1 MIAVIELEKVC
12 QKKKRLDPAN
22 EESARMNVE
31 EKGRGDN
38 EERYRNGERK
48 RTISAISVQ
57 KSPCATPLH
66 SYSSRSNTNILI
78 SSSRYRRSYLVS
90 SSCNRLSSVE
100 KEEEFVDK
108 IK

>member
-12 QKKKRLDPAN
+12 QKKKRLDPVN

-78 SSSRYRRSYLVS
+78 SSSRYRRSVS